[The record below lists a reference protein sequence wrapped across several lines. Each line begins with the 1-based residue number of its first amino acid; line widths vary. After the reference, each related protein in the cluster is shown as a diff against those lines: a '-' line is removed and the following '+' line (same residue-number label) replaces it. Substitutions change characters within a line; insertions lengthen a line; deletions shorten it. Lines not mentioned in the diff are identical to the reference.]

1 MDYIQLEKLYNL
13 GRVPGLRTF
22 HKVGGEGRSWWAG
35 SLPWQEP
42 RWEQLGPACCPSK
55 SKGQCVLHLNGD

>member
-22 HKVGGEGRSWWAG
+22 HKVGAKAGLGGLGHSPGRSGGG
-35 SLPWQEP
+35 SSWGRLVVLPKA
-42 RWEQLGPACCPSK
+42 RDSV
-55 SKGQCVLHLNGD
+55 SYI